1 MAETSTKVLL
11 AMLMAL
17 VCIQVFVLAYP
28 FEECN
33 IQYVSLNE
41 CRECCKRRG
50 KIGVRKEKQNC
61 FGQYYWKC
69 KCYKEDDPKLSQ
81 LRLV

>member
-33 IQYVSLNE
+33 IQYVSLN
-41 CRECCKRRG
+41 
-50 KIGVRKEKQNC
+50 
-61 FGQYYWKC
+61 
-69 KCYKEDDPKLSQ
+69 
-81 LRLV
+81 